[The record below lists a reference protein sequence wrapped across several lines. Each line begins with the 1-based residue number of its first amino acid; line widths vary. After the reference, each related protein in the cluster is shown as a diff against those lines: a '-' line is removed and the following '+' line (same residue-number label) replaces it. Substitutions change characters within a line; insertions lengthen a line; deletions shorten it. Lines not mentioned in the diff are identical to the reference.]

1 MYATYFSPVISMIY
15 VVGESRTGA
24 VRVGLDLST
33 RCYTILGTVTKNVE
47 LILKQQ
53 EFAIE
58 FKTVFLY
65 LFTHTYMF

>member
-15 VVGESRTGA
+15 VVGESWTDA